1 MTEEEI
7 VQAIPSFL
15 NGSAGEPDGLH
26 PQHLKNLISVSVESG
41 GKELLWALM
50 SFVNLVLN
58 GRAPS
63 VCPVLFGAT
72 LIPLGK
78 KGGGIKPI
86 AVAHILQC
94 LVAKCASSIV
104 LPAMGHGLQLGCR
117 TPSGFKA
124 EVHATHLY
132 IHHMTAGHVLL
143 KVDFKNAFNIVRYD

>member
-1 MTEEEI
+1 M
-7 VQAIPSFL
+7 
-15 NGSAGEPDGLH
+15 
-26 PQHLKNLISVSVESG
+26 
-41 GKELLWALM
+41 
-50 SFVNLVLN
+50 
-58 GRAPS
+58 
-63 VCPVLFGAT
+63 
-72 LIPLGK
+72 IPLGK